1 MKSLA
6 DVVSASG
13 LEQYAEIA
21 LLIFFAVFVVIT
33 LRVMATRTDS
43 LERASHLPLDDDTT
57 PLATA
62 NANANANAN
71 VPGGTTRVER

>member
-33 LRVMATRTDS
+33 LRVMATKTDA
-43 LERASHLPLDDDTT
+43 LDRASHLPLDDDAMLPTGTT
-57 PLATA
+57 
-62 NANANANAN
+62 
-71 VPGGTTRVER
+71 GGTSHVER